1 VRRWL
6 PATDVSGDLT
16 DVDPPALIES
26 ADASMSTF
34 IGRQHT
40 ASDVMDLGNSSD
52 IKPPSSSSAS
62 ASSSTTTTTTS
73 SSSTTLPSSGRLV
86 EIKQS
91 ADNDNKK
98 AGVSTFNCGD
108 DDDATVVVDAGPKP
122 SRFRGAAKGGLG
134 NPNKPRAGGSGAKKS
149 LGSFAFGAAPA
160 AQSAKTPPPPPP
172 PPPPALAK
180 KAKER
185 RAPPPPKPQ
194 ERFSQ
199 MDDDTDG
206 NITEDVP
213 DTPAKDAKPAANAT
227 SKFFSSIA
235 GKIGAGV
242 RKIGGGCA
250 GDVEAT
256 GGAGGAGLMLSSGWS
271 SQDEIPEIASPPE
284 KPLRALS
291 EPAKQRGSDVQS
303 AVAKQS
309 SKKGWGSKRQKEN
322 IFSSFGYKGGKKAQ
336 PPKGAKTAD
345 VFKTTG
351 GVGGGVK
358 RKAKGVLGSLEKF
371 VSALRGRGSIPAS
384 GGFAMMTY
392 KTGRCLTKMRVAGSA
407 TSAMRKPQ
415 MQNRVRNDEA

>member
-1 VRRWL
+1 MPCVRRWL

-26 ADASMSTF
+26 ADASMSSF

-73 SSSTTLPSSGRLV
+73 SSSTTLPSSGGWRATNAKKRRERLPPPPAGRLV

-172 PPPPALAK
+172 PAALTK

-371 VSALRGRGSIPAS
+371 AFLVKKDEKRPVPGEIVDLTSPKRS
-384 GGFAMMTY
+384 
-392 KTGRCLTKMRVAGSA
+392 KTV
-407 TSAMRKPQ
+407 
-415 MQNRVRNDEA
+415 